1 VLRAGTRT
9 IPEFSKSR
17 RGGLDRGRGRIL
29 RKPIVG
35 EAIPI
40 DVTPLRTV
48 TSFLS
53 KYSTNS
59 IDQIPRRHVF
69 SKQDFLRGSSL
80 VSNAQCLIRKL
91 TIAPRVIEST
101 RKMLVVLRCSILGAI
116 IAALMLGAVLCSAQ
130 QLTNGTLSVT
140 VNGQDGSYQLGP
152 IGSQPV
158 LHSSVGALVGHTW
171 LRPGSYPSHSV
182 SESPFSDV
190 LGSGKQLTVT
200 GSGLRGS
207 PDLIYVV
214 QFYTQNPYGTVQ
226 VRVRNE
232 TSKATS
238 VQAIRSV
245 DATGDSIVTL
255 GSRPSDERILSDSF
269 SEDWPDLVIYDLG
282 DAPGGMHRGV
292 GSQLVYNRQTKQSL
306 FLGALTS
313 DRFLTLLRLKTEGK
327 GAEAK
332 VASYTVES
340 TGTTE
345 IQKDYSQ
352 AKSLEPKSLKSDRI
366 ELSLPLNPNEEMSS
380 ERLLFA
386 AGSDYLGQ
394 LRVYGSAIRLL
405 HHAPV
410 SSEIPIGWWS
420 WTAYY
425 AAINQGE
432 TLANADWLSQ
442 HLNSLGYNFF
452 QIDEGYQYARG
463 EYVTA
468 NATQFPYG
476 MGFVAH
482 HILRDGLTV
491 GLWTAPFEVSSRAW
505 VYEPHKDW
513 LVHNAEG
520 QPIPLED
527 VWRQG
532 VDTLYALDTTHPGA
546 QEYLRQ
552 TYKTLVREWGVRFI
566 KLDFMDTTAI
576 EGYYYRPN
584 TTALEAQRIGLQ
596 VIRDTVGDNVILDKD
611 GSPMLNP
618 VGIVD
623 TGRVSADT
631 GHSFL
636 RSKTAA
642 PGIAARFYMNGNFFI
657 NDPEAFNVTDTYL
670 VEHRNERFSHSL
682 TTAHTSIALSAV
694 AGGMYEIGDD
704 LLVLNSEKD
713 RLALVENRDLLNMA
727 KAGRASTPVDLMTYE
742 PEDGQPSIFLVRQSL
757 RQSMLTAFNWTD
769 RPRSRS
775 LSLADLGLPASSTM
789 VATGVMDSNAVAL
802 EGGAIRIEN
811 QSPESAIV
819 IKLVDTAVARTAPT
833 VTARVPSQ
841 SKVGETIAFSARAD
855 PAGVP
860 ALGYH
865 WDFGDGTISER
876 SNVSHCYTRAADVIV
891 RLTVDGPDDVPYEQ
905 SFSIGVTGELKPTPE
920 LRANRRFEQPADK

>member
-1 VLRAGTRT
+1 LAFLEAFEDGVNMSRA
-9 IPEFSKSR
+9 R
-17 RGGLDRGRGRIL
+17 R
-29 RKPIVG
+29 
-35 EAIPI
+35 
-40 DVTPLRTV
+40 
-48 TSFLS
+48 
-53 KYSTNS
+53 
-59 IDQIPRRHVF
+59 
-69 SKQDFLRGSSL
+69 L
-80 VSNAQCLIRKL
+80 VQEL
-91 TIAPRVIEST
+91 TIARSAFET
-101 RKMLVVLRCSILGAI
+101 
-116 IAALMLGAVLCSAQ
+116 ALKALAVLKYRIMCATIVSMTLGGAPCPAQ
-130 QLTNGTLSVT
+130 QLTNGNLSVT
-140 VNGQDGSYQLGP
+140 VNPQDGSYQFGP
-152 IGSQPV
+152 VGGPSV
-158 LHSSVGALVGHTW
+158 LQASVGALVDHTW
-171 LRPGSYPSHSV
+171 RRARSYPSHLV
-182 SESPFSDV
+182 SESTFSDA
-190 LGSGKQLTVT
+190 LGSGKELTVT
-200 GSGLRGS
+200 CSGLSGS
-207 PDLIYVV
+207 PDLIYVL
-214 QFYTQNPYGTVQ
+214 QLYTENPYGSVQ
-226 VRVRNE
+226 VRVRNG
-232 TSKATS
+232 TTRAIS
-238 VQAIRSV
+238 VQAIRSIE
-245 DATGDSIVTL
+245 AMGDSIVNL
-255 GSRPSDERILSDSF
+255 SGRQSDERVLSDSF

-292 GSQLVYNRQTKQSL
+292 GSQLIYNRQTKQSL

-327 GAEAK
+327 GTEAK
-332 VASYTVES
+332 VASYTVDS

-352 AKSLEPKSLKSDRI
+352 AKSLEAKSLKSDRI
-366 ELSLPLNPNEEMSS
+366 ELSLPLNPGEEMSS
-380 ERLLFA
+380 ERVMFTA
-386 AGSDYLGQ
+386 RPDYLGQ
-394 LRVYGSAIRLL
+394 LLTYGSAIRRL
-405 HHAPV
+405 HRARV

-425 AAINQGE
+425 AAINEGE

-442 HLNSLGYNFF
+442 HLKSIGYKYF

-468 NATQFPYG
+468 NATQFPDG
-476 MGFVAH
+476 MRFVAH

-505 VYEPHKDW
+505 VYEHHKDW

-566 KLDFMDTTAI
+566 KMDFMDTTAI
-576 EGYYYRPN
+576 EGYYYRPS

-596 VIRDTVGDNVILDKD
+596 VIRDTVGDDVILDKD

-642 PGIAARFYMNGNFFI
+642 PGIAARFYMNRNFFI
-657 NDPEAFNVTDTYL
+657 NDPDAFNVTDTYL
-670 VEHRNERFSHSL
+670 VEHSGERSSHSL
-682 TTAHTSIALSAV
+682 ATAQTSIALSAV

-704 LLVLNSEKD
+704 VLVLNSEKD

-742 PEDGQPSIFLVRQSL
+742 PEDQQPSIFLL
-757 RQSMLTAFNWTD
+757 RQSPRQSILTVFNWTEQ
-769 RPRSRS
+769 PRARS
-775 LSLADLGLPASSTM
+775 LSLRDLGLPVSSTM
-789 VATGVMDSNAVAL
+789 MATAILDSNAAVTL
-802 EGGAIRIEN
+802 EGGTIRLKS
-811 QSPESAIV
+811 QSPQSAVV
-819 IKLVDTAVARTAPT
+819 IKLVDTAVAKAAPT
-833 VTARVPSQ
+833 VTTRVPSQ
-841 SKVGETIAFSARAD
+841 SKVGETIAFSAQTD
-855 PAGVP
+855 PDGVR

-865 WDFGDGTISER
+865 WDFGDGTISEG
-876 SNVSHCYTRAADVIV
+876 SNVSHCYTSKSDFIV
-891 RLTVDGPDDVPYEQ
+891 RLRVDGPDDAATEQ
-905 SFSIGVTGELKPTPE
+905 SFSIVVTGELKPLPD
-920 LRANRRFEQPADK
+920 LRANRRFEPEK

>member
-1 VLRAGTRT
+1 MSDTQ
-9 IPEFSKSR
+9 
-17 RGGLDRGRGRIL
+17 
-29 RKPIVG
+29 
-35 EAIPI
+35 
-40 DVTPLRTV
+40 
-48 TSFLS
+48 
-53 KYSTNS
+53 Y
-59 IDQIPRRHVF
+59 
-69 SKQDFLRGSSL
+69 
-80 VSNAQCLIRKL
+80 LIRKL
-91 TIAPRVIEST
+91 TIARRVIET
-101 RKMLVVLRCSILGAI
+101 ARKVLAVLQCTMTGALF
-116 IAALMLGAVLCSAQ
+116 ATLTLGAVRCPAQ

-140 VNGQDGSYQLGP
+140 VNDQDGSYQFGP
-152 IGSQPV
+152 TGGQSALQAS
-158 LHSSVGALVGHTW
+158 LGALVDHTW
-171 LRPGSYPSHSV
+171 LRAGSYPSHSV
-182 SESPFSDV
+182 SESPFSDA
-190 LGSGKQLTVT
+190 LGSGRQLTVT
-200 GSGLRGS
+200 FSGLSGS
-207 PDLIYVV
+207 PDLIYVL
-214 QFYTQNPYGTVQ
+214 QLYTQNPYGTIQ
-226 VRVRNE
+226 VRIRNG
-232 TSKATS
+232 TGKATS

-245 DATGDSIVTL
+245 EATGDSILSL
-255 GSRPSDERILSDSF
+255 GGRPSDDRILSDSF

-292 GSQLVYNRQTKQSL
+292 GSQLIYNRQTKQSL

-313 DRFLTLLRLKTEGK
+313 DRFLTLLRLKADGK
-327 GAEAK
+327 GAGAK
-332 VASYTVES
+332 IASYNVES

-345 IQKDYSQ
+345 IQKDYSE
-352 AKSLEPKSLKSDRI
+352 AESLKVKSLQSDRI
-366 ELSLPLNPNEEMSS
+366 ELSLPLNPGEEMSS
-380 ERLLFA
+380 ERVMFA
-386 AGSDYLGQ
+386 AGADYLGQ
-394 LRVYGSAIRLL
+394 LRAYGSAIRRL
-405 HHAPV
+405 HRARV
-410 SSEIPIGWWS
+410 SSVIPIGWWS

-425 AAINQGE
+425 AAINEGE

-468 NATQFPYG
+468 NATQFPDG
-476 MGFVAH
+476 MRSVAH

-505 VYEPHKDW
+505 IYEHHKDW
-513 LVHNAEG
+513 LVHNAKG

-576 EGYYYRPN
+576 EGYFYRPN

-596 VIRDTVGDNVILDKD
+596 VIRDTVGDHVLLDKD

-618 VGIVD
+618 VGLVD

-657 NDPEAFNVTDTYL
+657 NDPDAFNITDTYL
-670 VEHRNERFSHSL
+670 VEHSGERSSHSL
-682 TTAHTSIALSAV
+682 ATAQTSIALSAI

-704 LLVLNSEKD
+704 LLVLSSEKD
-713 RLALVENRDLLNMA
+713 RLALVENRDLLDMA

-742 PEDGQPSIFLVRQSL
+742 PEDGQPSIFLL
-757 RQSMLTAFNWTD
+757 RQSPRQSILTVFNWTD
-769 RPRSRS
+769 GPRSHA
-775 LSLADLGLPASSTM
+775 LSLTDLGVPVSSSM
-789 VATGVMDSNAVAL
+789 VATGVMDSNAAFAL
-802 EGGAIRIEN
+802 EGGAIRLQN
-811 QSPESAIV
+811 QLPQSAVV
-819 IKLVDTAVARTAPT
+819 IKLVDTGVAKAAPT

-841 SKVGETIAFSARAD
+841 SKAGETIAFSAQAD
-855 PAGVP
+855 PDGVP
-860 ALGYH
+860 VLGYH
-865 WDFGDGTISER
+865 WDFGDGTISDGPK
-876 SNVSHCYTRAADVIV
+876 VSHCYTRGADFTV

-905 SFSIGVTGELKPTPE
+905 SFSITVSGELKPTPQ
-920 LRANRRFEQPADK
+920 LRANRRFEEPSDK

>member
-1 VLRAGTRT
+1 MQ
-9 IPEFSKSR
+9 PSE
-17 RGGLDRGRGRIL
+17 
-29 RKPIVG
+29 
-35 EAIPI
+35 
-40 DVTPLRTV
+40 
-48 TSFLS
+48 
-53 KYSTNS
+53 
-59 IDQIPRRHVF
+59 
-69 SKQDFLRGSSL
+69 
-80 VSNAQCLIRKL
+80 IRKL
-91 TIAPRVIEST
+91 TIARIAIKRVIET
-101 RKMLVVLRCSILGAI
+101 AQNMLAIPCSKTIGVAL
-116 IAALMLGAVLCSAQ
+116 AASLLGAVPCPAQ
-130 QLTNGTLSVT
+130 QLTNGALSVT
-140 VNGQDGSYQLGP
+140 VDSQNGSYQLGP
-152 IGSQPV
+152 VGSPSV
-158 LHSSVGALVGHTW
+158 LQAGVGELVNHTW
-171 LRPGSYPSHSV
+171 LHPGNYPSHSV
-182 SESPFSDV
+182 AESPFSDA

-200 GSGLRGS
+200 YSGLRDS
-207 PDLIYVV
+207 PDLIYVI
-214 QFYTQNPYGTVQ
+214 QLYTQNPYGTVQ
-226 VRVRNE
+226 VRVRNG

-245 DATGDSIVTL
+245 DATGESTANLNFGGHPV
-255 GSRPSDERILSDSF
+255 DERILSDSF

-292 GSQLVYNRQTKQSL
+292 GSQLIYNRQTKQSL

-327 GAEAK
+327 DAK
-332 VASYTVES
+332 VKIASYTVES

-345 IQKDYSQ
+345 IQKDYSE
-352 AKSLEPKSLKSDRI
+352 AETLRVKSLESDRI
-366 ELSLPLNPNEEMSS
+366 ELSLPLNPGEEMSS
-380 ERLLFA
+380 ERLMFA

-394 LRVYGSAIRLL
+394 LRAYGSAIRRL
-405 HHAPV
+405 HSARV
-410 SSEIPIGWWS
+410 SSEIPMGWWS

-425 AAINQGE
+425 AAINEGE

-463 EYVTA
+463 EFVTA
-468 NATQFPYG
+468 NATQFPDG
-476 MGFVAH
+476 MRFVAH
-482 HILRDGLTV
+482 RILRDGLTV

-505 VYEPHKDW
+505 VYEHHKDW
-513 LVHNAEG
+513 LVHNAMG

-527 VWRQG
+527 VWKQN

-576 EGYYYRPN
+576 EGFYYRPN

-596 VIRDTVGDNVILDKD
+596 VIRSAVGDDVILDKD

-631 GHSFL
+631 GHSFQ
-636 RSKTAA
+636 RSKAAA

-657 NDPEAFNVTDTYL
+657 DDPDAFNVTDTYL
-670 VEHRNERFSHSL
+670 VEHSGEHSSHSL
-682 TTAHTSIALSAV
+682 ATAQTSIALSAI

-704 LLVLNSEKD
+704 LLVLDNEKD

-742 PEDGQPSIFLVRQSL
+742 PEDGQPSVFLL
-757 RQSMLTAFNWTD
+757 RQSPRQSILTVFNWTD
-769 RPRSRS
+769 KPRSRS
-775 LSLADLGLPASSTM
+775 LSLKDLGVPASDTIT
-789 VATGVMDSNAVAL
+789 ATKVMDTSSNFILA
-802 EGGAIRIEN
+802 GDAIRLEN
-811 QSPESAIV
+811 QAPKSAV
-819 IKLVDTAVARTAPT
+819 VVKLVDTAIAKAAPT
-833 VTARVPSQ
+833 VTVRVPSK
-841 SKVGETIAFSARAD
+841 SKAGETITFSAQAD
-855 PAGVP
+855 PGGVP

-865 WDFGDGTISER
+865 WDFGDGTISEG
-876 SNVSHCYTRAADVIV
+876 SKVLHCYTRATVFTV
-891 RLTVDGPDDVPYEQ
+891 HLTVDGPDNLPYEQ
-905 SFSIGVTGELKPTPE
+905 SFSVGVTGELKPTPD